1 MAVIKIKNIK
11 SNLQTVINYGKNGDK
26 TEHGILVSS
35 VNCAVPTAY
44 EEMALTKKFFHKE
57 DKTLGYHIIQSFNG
71 FELPPERVNQIG
83 KQLAEEMWG
92 DKYQVVICTHI
103 NKKNVH
109 NHIILN
115 SVSFVDGKKYH
126 NGNEDIAFVK
136 QVSDRLCIENGLRVV
151 NTPRAEK
158 EKEFRQKNIDYFNRR
173 DEKMKKIITDI
184 DEAIKS
190 VKKYSDFKLALKAKG
205 YENIKDSGKYLS
217 MRTPYFQRNVRIDR
231 SFGEKY
237 SVQSIKERIYYPK
250 TNNYLVPFANYQK
263 KYYKKVYTGPKIDT
277 EKYKWN
283 IFYRWYVQALFWL
296 GILPAKVTIQEVTV
310 HDYKAKN
317 KVKMVF
323 EELNYINRSH
333 SKSIEDI
340 KKHKKEIKEKLPE
353 LKSKR
358 ENLWRNFHK
367 ASSSEEKSGIKER
380 IDLVTDEINT
390 LYGQRNACNRI
401 IATYNKVYE
410 EVQKEIAEKEKFKE
424 LTSNDKKNIRNR

>member
-1 MAVIKIKNIK
+1 MAIIKFKNIK
-11 SNLQTVINYGKNGDK
+11 SNFQTVINYGKNGYK

-35 VNCAVPTAY
+35 INCAVPTAY

-71 FELPPERVNQIG
+71 FELSPEKANQIG
-83 KQLAEEMWG
+83 KQLVEEMWG

-103 NKKNVH
+103 NKENVH

-126 NGNEDIAFVK
+126 NGKEDIAFVK
-136 QVSDRLCIENGLRVV
+136 QASDRLCIENGLRIVT
-151 NTPRAEK
+151 TPRAEK

-190 VKKYSDFKLALKAKG
+190 VKKYSDFKLVLKAKG
-205 YENIKDSGKYLS
+205 YENIKDGGKYFS
-217 MRTPYFQRNVRIDR
+217 MKTPYFQRNVRIDR
-231 SFGEKY
+231 AFGEKY
-237 SVQSIKERIYYPK
+237 SVQGIKERIYYPK
-250 TNNYLVPFANYQK
+250 KNNYLVPFANYQK
-263 KYYKKVYTGPKIDT
+263 KYYKKIYKGPKIDW
-277 EKYKWN
+277 KLYKRN
-283 IFYRWYVQALFWL
+283 RFYSWYVAALYIL
-296 GILPAKVTIQEVTV
+296 GILPAKVIVQEITVT
-310 HDYKAKN
+310 DYKAKN

-340 KKHKKEIKEKLPE
+340 KNHKKEIENKLPE

-358 ENLWRNFHK
+358 ENLWRNFYK
-367 ASSSEEKSGIKER
+367 ANSSEEKARIKER
-380 IDLVTDEINT
+380 IDLSTDEINT

-401 IATYNKVYE
+401 IVTYNRLCE
-410 EVQKEIAEKEKFKE
+410 DIRNEKERN
-424 LTSNDKKNIRNR
+424 TIQYDIKNKNNKIK